1 MDKNSEGL
9 IQKTRIQV
17 TDKPGKAKS
26 QEQLLHKTQ
35 HLKLNKHELH
45 KKTRGE
51 PRCFGRVSSSCSIY
65 GTQTCILV
73 HIKKSVILFY
83 PSDISWSVKETE
95 LLVALHIEDD
105 QKFCLN
111 KTHK

>member
-1 MDKNSEGL
+1 MISELYLGLSFLKIDKNSEGL

-45 KKTRGE
+45 KKPGVN
-51 PRCFGRVSSSCSIY
+51 PG
-65 GTQTCILV
+65 
-73 HIKKSVILFY
+73 
-83 PSDISWSVKETE
+83 
-95 LLVALHIEDD
+95 ALEV
-105 QKFCLN
+105 
-111 KTHK
+111 